1 MTVPVW
7 IYNPLPLAL
16 RHYEDALLDVLATS
30 GIDARSV
37 RAPSIE
43 VSGASL
49 VRRLRSALAELT
61 ERSRAARRGGH
72 LVVCWPSY
80 GLLDPALWMSGW
92 GRTTV
97 SVVVHDPTPLRR
109 QLLMGPVAASF
120 GGWASRARHIR
131 VVVHSVPAGDVLD
144 AIGWPA
150 PTLLPHPLWRARA
163 TIEES
168 MGSRQVL
175 VCGQYKP
182 ARDIDLLRAL
192 GQLLHQ
198 RGYHTVIA
206 GRGWPKV
213 PGWEIHDG
221 FLTEQELDR
230 TISASAAVLIPYSRF
245 YQSGIAV
252 RAVERGIPVVGSD
265 HPFLTE
271 LLGTDWP
278 GLVPTDD
285 PSNWA
290 DAVGKVAGESSMTT
304 AAAMSSRQRCEQ
316 QWQSYLDTDSPVRT
330 QM

>member
-1 MTVPVW
+1 MTIPVW

-16 RHYEDALLDVLATS
+16 RHYEDALLDVLATC
-30 GIDARSV
+30 GIEARSV
-37 RAPSIE
+37 RAPSLE
-43 VSGASL
+43 VAGASL
-49 VRRLRSALAELT
+49 VRRLQSALVELAA
-61 ERSRAARRGGH
+61 RSRAARRGGH

-120 GGWASRARHIR
+120 GGRASRARHIR
-131 VVVHSVPAGDVLD
+131 VVVHSVPAREVLD

-150 PTLLPHPLWRARA
+150 PTLLPHPLWRSRVSV
-163 TIEES
+163 EES
-168 MGSRQVL
+168 LGSRQVL

-182 ARDIDLLRAL
+182 ARDIGLLRAL
-192 GQLLHQ
+192 GQSLRQ
-198 RGYHTVIA
+198 RGYQTVIA
-206 GRGWPKV
+206 GRGWPSV

-221 FLTEQELDR
+221 FLTEEELDR

-252 RAVERGIPVVGSD
+252 RAVERGIPVVGAD
-265 HPFLTE
+265 HPFLAD
-271 LLGTDWP
+271 LLGADWP
-278 GLVPTDD
+278 GLVRADD

-290 DAVGKVAGESSMTT
+290 DAVGKVAGESSLMT
-304 AAAMSSRQRCEQ
+304 AAATSSRQRCED
-316 QWQSYLDTDSPVRT
+316 QWQRYLATDSPVRT
-330 QM
+330 QT